1 MCRFIASIL
10 LYGEEN
16 EPENGRY
23 RVARGDGDV
32 EEEVP
37 ITVFSSFS
45 FHTNGF
51 DHGSGAGCLCGNSDR
66 PLLMTRGALWRLL
79 IPFRSVAVGDI
90 IYGLHVNPVHYLRRR
105 QTESSNLF
113 TSLTIGMVGIISFV
127 SYSTAESDAIQTEII

>member
-45 FHTNGF
+45 FHTNGLIME
-51 DHGSGAGCLCGNSDR
+51 AVPVVCVEIPIVLCL
-66 PLLMTRGALWRLL
+66 
-79 IPFRSVAVGDI
+79 
-90 IYGLHVNPVHYLRRR
+90 
-105 QTESSNLF
+105 
-113 TSLTIGMVGIISFV
+113 
-127 SYSTAESDAIQTEII
+127 